1 MIISINWQMNSV
13 WIILKI
19 DLNAQIAKLNNANHV
34 KKFLIIKDSLVNN
47 LNYFKN
53 KKNVDIVNYLFVK
66 EMNAN

>member
-1 MIISINWQMNSV
+1 MNSV
-13 WIILKI
+13 WTILKI

-34 KKFLIIKDSLVNN
+34 KRFLIIKDSLVNN

-53 KKNVDIVNYLFVK
+53 KKNADIVNYLFAK

>member
-34 KKFLIIKDSLVNN
+34 KRFLIIKDSLVNN
-47 LNYFKN
+47 FNYFKN
-53 KKNVDIVNYLFVK
+53 KKNADIVNYLFVK

>member
-1 MIISINWQMNSV
+1 MNSV

-19 DLNAQIAKLNNANHV
+19 DLNAQFAKLSNANHV

-47 LNYFKN
+47 LNNFKN
-53 KKNVDIVNYLFVK
+53 KKNADIVNYLFVK

>member
-19 DLNAQIAKLNNANHV
+19 DLNAQIAKLSNANHV

-47 LNYFKN
+47 LNNFKN
-53 KKNVDIVNYLFVK
+53 KKNADIVNYLFVK